1 MDEVNKNIP
10 LNTPCPSFFPE
21 EKQEEDTAV
30 EALVNLSSSSFT
42 SRQIS
47 SKEEEEEEEEICVN
61 YEEDAFSENENEST
75 TTPSPIPIALPEQ
88 PNHEADQANSL
99 LNTTVSNFP
108 STPVLQQQLDAT
120 QNENNNLFLQQMN
133 FPTSIF
139 PPSQDIEEI
148 LGNSEPV
155 MQPYI
160 AKKGGKM
167 LISCVNYMRMKMQ
180 H

>member
-10 LNTPCPSFFPE
+10 LDTPCPSFFPE

-47 SKEEEEEEEEICVN
+47 SKEEEEEICVN
-61 YEEDAFSENENEST
+61 YEEEDVFSENENEST
-75 TTPSPIPIALPEQ
+75 TTPSPIPTALPKQ
-88 PNHEADQANSL
+88 PNHEADQVNSL
-99 LNTTVSNFP
+99 LNTAVSKFP

-133 FPTSIF
+133 LPATTF

-148 LGNSEPV
+148 WGNSEPV

-160 AKKGGKM
+160 AKKGGGK
-167 LISCVNYMRMKMQ
+167 C
-180 H
+180 